1 MTTDKQKLGDFGE
14 NLIRKKFDC
23 PKCKRANTLKKLP
36 PNFFYHV
43 C

>member
-23 PKCKRANTLKKLP
+23 LNAKEQI
-36 PNFFYHV
+36 H
-43 C
+43 